1 VLTGSM
7 PITARPLSKSQ
18 ALRRQK
24 IIDAALAMCRDQSHT
39 QTQMRDIAEAA
50 SLALGTVYRYFPSKE
65 LLLASVFERW
75 CEDYWEML
83 GVASEGQANVD
94 RLIDLAHRS
103 VQAYIDEPNILELLT
118 SLHSSTESA
127 IVEKLNAIG
136 QRAARFFLDNLH
148 GLPDAAAAGVVD
160 ILFSVMQAKL
170 SLLVTEQISADQV
183 HGDTEKTVRLLL
195 EFHDET

>member
-1 VLTGSM
+1 M
-7 PITARPLSKSQ
+7 PTTTRPLSRSQ
-18 ALRRQK
+18 ALRRQR
-24 IIDAALAMCRDQSHT
+24 IIDEALAMCRDQSHT

-65 LLLASVFERW
+65 LLLAAVFERW
-75 CEDYWEML
+75 CEGYWGML
-83 GVASEGQANVD
+83 GTAAEGQANVD

-103 VQAYIDEPNILELLT
+103 VQAYIDEPNILEMLT
-118 SLHSSTESA
+118 ALNSSTDPA

-148 GLPDAAAAGVVD
+148 GLPEAAAAGIVD
-160 ILFSVMQAKL
+160 ILFSVMQVKL
-170 SLLVTEQISADQV
+170 TLLVTGQISPEQV
-183 HGDTEKTVRLLL
+183 YEDTRKTVRLLL